1 MEAYRRGCVFD
12 GWEECFRYDVW
23 MQTFADLG
31 IDPHFYCNR
40 AIGLDEVTPWAH
52 MDYGITH
59 KYLVR
64 EYKKALAAQTTPP
77 CNRACSGCG
86 ANRLLGGPVK
96 TEAEAPDFA
105 AWQASLNAI
114 MPAGI
119 RVFRVEPARDKA
131 SAIAFACYTIR
142 YPAAAAGCLA
152 GYNALDAAP
161 VEKKGKKGSKQVD
174 LKAYIPA
181 LDGRA
186 EGDSVCFDV
195 CLPAAQELNLNP
207 SLLTGFLE
215 ERFGAPAAEA
225 AILRTALLKADRTS
239 FC

>member
-1 MEAYRRGCVFD
+1 MQRVLKRSGLP
-12 GWEECFRYDVW
+12 VW
-23 MQTFADLG
+23 HTLGFNPHIYMTFTCPLSLG
-31 IDPHFYCNR
+31 QESLCESVD
-40 AIGLDEVTPWAH
+40 
-52 MDYGITH
+52 
-59 KYLVR
+59 
-64 EYKKALAAQTTPP
+64 
-77 CNRACSGCG
+77 
-86 ANRLLGGPVK
+86 VK

-207 SLLTGFLE
+207 SLLTAFLEERFGAPAAEAAILRTCFDVCLPAAQELNLNPSLLTAFLE

-225 AILRTALLKADRTS
+225 AILRTALLKADRTP

>member
-1 MEAYRRGCVFD
+1 MITVRIWFEKRNEASYISLLDLQRVMQRVLKRSGLP
-12 GWEECFRYDVW
+12 VW
-23 MQTFADLG
+23 HTLGFNPHIYMTFTCPLSLG
-31 IDPHFYCNR
+31 QESLCESVD
-40 AIGLDEVTPWAH
+40 
-52 MDYGITH
+52 
-59 KYLVR
+59 
-64 EYKKALAAQTTPP
+64 
-77 CNRACSGCG
+77 
-86 ANRLLGGPVK
+86 VK

-131 SAIAFACYTIR
+131 SAIAFACYT
-142 YPAAAAGCLA
+142 
-152 GYNALDAAP
+152 YNALDAAP

-186 EGDSVCFDV
+186 EGDGVCFDV

-207 SLLTGFLE
+207 SLLTAFLE

-225 AILRTALLKADRTS
+225 AILRTALLKADRTPL
-239 FC
+239 C

>member
-1 MEAYRRGCVFD
+1 ESLCESVD
-12 GWEECFRYDVW
+12 
-23 MQTFADLG
+23 
-31 IDPHFYCNR
+31 
-40 AIGLDEVTPWAH
+40 
-52 MDYGITH
+52 
-59 KYLVR
+59 
-64 EYKKALAAQTTPP
+64 
-77 CNRACSGCG
+77 
-86 ANRLLGGPVK
+86 VK

-181 LDGRA
+181 LDRS
-186 EGDSVCFDV
+186 EEHTSELQSRFDLVCR
-195 CLPAAQELNLNP
+195 
-207 SLLTGFLE
+207 LLLE
-215 ERFGAPAAEA
+215 IKNEDPEKKT
-225 AILRTALLKADRTS
+225 RTHIANGYD
-239 FC
+239 